1 MIYLIIIYIVEYRF
15 IGRISQDM
23 ELHLD
28 STDYCP
34 MDACITRPSPKHLSS
49 NSFWPSAN
57 QIFLELLKTS
67 NQPFSSSSI
76 PFPIMNQSKPKY

>member
-1 MIYLIIIYIVEYRF
+1 MVIKTKRYTYW
-15 IGRISQDM
+15 ISQDM
-23 ELHLD
+23 EILLD

-34 MDACITRPSPKHLSS
+34 MDAFITRPSPKHRGL

-57 QIFLELLKTS
+57 LIFLELLKTS